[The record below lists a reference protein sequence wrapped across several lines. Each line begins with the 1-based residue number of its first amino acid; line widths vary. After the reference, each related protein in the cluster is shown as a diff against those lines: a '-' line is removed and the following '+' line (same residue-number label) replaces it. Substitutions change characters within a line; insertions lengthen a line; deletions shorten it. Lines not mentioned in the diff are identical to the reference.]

1 MLNPSLVTFEQRMS
15 SLPHTKENDY
25 KVQSGVLLLE
35 RVRKLMTQASGVMI
49 GDMDAHDGVWDMED
63 IRAAKSEMIAKTRT
77 A

>member
-1 MLNPSLVTFEQRMS
+1 MLNPSLVTFEQRMK
-15 SLPHTKENDY
+15 SLEHTKENDY
-25 KVQSGVLLLE
+25 KVKSGVLLLE
-35 RVRKLMTQASGVMI
+35 RVRKLMTQASGVML